1 MYVLCTDTDIQ
12 AIVDDE
18 RLVDQ
23 YKQKVDHGA
32 TAEQVE
38 TLRYRTFT
46 DEDTRILPM
55 SYKGVNRYNRGQ
67 EEEEGSEGGGRAEAM
82 AKDKSS
88 VNKYGRP
95 LRSAAASGKR
105 NADSDESS
113 LGGDSLWEVEDKM
126 ELTDDTTTDDQGGRG
141 SAKAGSSKGK
151 AEVKAKVKD
160 KDYKGKEAQVGG
172 AVGSSS
178 RPKRAATVK
187 AKYTDDDDDF
197 EVGAGG
203 DVSDEY

>member
-113 LGGDSLWEVEDKM
+113 LGGDSLWGVEDKM

-151 AEVKAKVKD
+151 AKVKAND
-160 KDYKGKEAQVGG
+160 RGTG
-172 AVGSSS
+172 AFRSSS
-178 RPKRAATVK
+178 GPMRSYNVNR
-187 AKYTDDDDDF
+187 KYVIDSDTDDDDDDDRE
-197 EVGAGG
+197 EVGTS
-203 DVSDEY
+203 VSDEY

>member
-1 MYVLCTDTDIQ
+1 M
-12 AIVDDE
+12 A
-18 RLVDQ
+18 
-23 YKQKVDHGA
+23 KVPIEVW
-32 TAEQVE
+32 TA
-38 TLRYRTFT
+38 L
-46 DEDTRILPM
+46 
-55 SYKGVNRYNRGQ
+55 GVNTRNSWDTPTGAG
-67 EEEEGSEGGGRAEAM
+67 EDMTGGEM
-82 AKDKSS
+82 A
-88 VNKYGRP
+88 
-95 LRSAAASGKR
+95 L
-105 NADSDESS
+105 ADDA
-113 LGGDSLWEVEDKM
+113 
-126 ELTDDTTTDDQGGRG
+126 TTDDEGGRG

-151 AEVKAKVKD
+151 SEVKAKVKD

>member
-1 MYVLCTDTDIQ
+1 MHVRVSGCVLACRH
-12 AIVDDE
+12 A
-18 RLVDQ
+18 LNL
-23 YKQKVDHGA
+23 G
-32 TAEQVE
+32 
-38 TLRYRTFT
+38 LRHR
-46 DEDTRILPM
+46 R
-55 SYKGVNRYNRGQ
+55 S
-67 EEEEGSEGGGRAEAM
+67 EESEA
-82 AKDKSS
+82 
-88 VNKYGRP
+88 
-95 LRSAAASGKR
+95 
-105 NADSDESS
+105 SS
-113 LGGDSLWEVEDKM
+113 LSGDSSREVEDEM
-126 ELTDDTTTDDQGGRG
+126 ELADDATTDDEGGRG

>member
-1 MYVLCTDTDIQ
+1 MPPLDTQVHVCTTLQEARTIRNNLPPSHPGFF
-12 AIVDDE
+12 IVDAGAVRTRDGDT
-18 RLVDQ
+18 VGSIMA
-23 YKQKVDHGA
+23 KVPIEVW
-32 TAEQVE
+32 TA
-38 TLRYRTFT
+38 L
-46 DEDTRILPM
+46 
-55 SYKGVNRYNRGQ
+55 GVNTRNSWDTPRPGAG
-67 EEEEGSEGGGRAEAM
+67 EDMTGGEM
-82 AKDKSS
+82 A
-88 VNKYGRP
+88 P
-95 LRSAAASGKR
+95 
-105 NADSDESS
+105 ADDA
-113 LGGDSLWEVEDKM
+113 
-126 ELTDDTTTDDQGGRG
+126 TTDDEGGRG

-172 AVGSSS
+172 AFESSS

>member
-1 MYVLCTDTDIQ
+1 LRCG
-12 AIVDDE
+12 
-18 RLVDQ
+18 RLSESIHAT
-23 YKQKVDHGA
+23 HG
-32 TAEQVE
+32 
-38 TLRYRTFT
+38 
-46 DEDTRILPM
+46 TRQ
-55 SYKGVNRYNRGQ
+55 GQ
-67 EEEEGSEGGGRAEAM
+67 G
-82 AKDKSS
+82 
-88 VNKYGRP
+88 
-95 LRSAAASGKR
+95 
-105 NADSDESS
+105 
-113 LGGDSLWEVEDKM
+113 
-126 ELTDDTTTDDQGGRG
+126 
-141 SAKAGSSKGK
+141 AKAGSSKGK

>member
-1 MYVLCTDTDIQ
+1 M
-12 AIVDDE
+12 A
-18 RLVDQ
+18 
-23 YKQKVDHGA
+23 KVPIEVW
-32 TAEQVE
+32 TA
-38 TLRYRTFT
+38 L
-46 DEDTRILPM
+46 
-55 SYKGVNRYNRGQ
+55 GVNTRNSWDTPRTGA
-67 EEEEGSEGGGRAEAM
+67 EKDMTGGEM
-82 AKDKSS
+82 A
-88 VNKYGRP
+88 
-95 LRSAAASGKR
+95 L
-105 NADSDESS
+105 ADDA
-113 LGGDSLWEVEDKM
+113 
-126 ELTDDTTTDDQGGRG
+126 TTDDEGGSG

-197 EVGAGG
+197 EVGSVG

>member
-1 MYVLCTDTDIQ
+1 MTGGEMAL
-12 AIVDDE
+12 ADD
-18 RLVDQ
+18 
-23 YKQKVDHGA
+23 A
-32 TAEQVE
+32 
-38 TLRYRTFT
+38 
-46 DEDTRILPM
+46 
-55 SYKGVNRYNRGQ
+55 
-67 EEEEGSEGGGRAEAM
+67 
-82 AKDKSS
+82 
-88 VNKYGRP
+88 
-95 LRSAAASGKR
+95 
-105 NADSDESS
+105 
-113 LGGDSLWEVEDKM
+113 
-126 ELTDDTTTDDQGGRG
+126 TTDDEGGRG

-172 AVGSSS
+172 SVGSSS

>member
-1 MYVLCTDTDIQ
+1 M
-12 AIVDDE
+12 A
-18 RLVDQ
+18 
-23 YKQKVDHGA
+23 KVPIEVW
-32 TAEQVE
+32 TA
-38 TLRYRTFT
+38 L
-46 DEDTRILPM
+46 
-55 SYKGVNRYNRGQ
+55 GVNTRNSWDTPG
-67 EEEEGSEGGGRAEAM
+67 EDMTGGEM
-82 AKDKSS
+82 A
-88 VNKYGRP
+88 
-95 LRSAAASGKR
+95 L
-105 NADSDESS
+105 ADDA
-113 LGGDSLWEVEDKM
+113 
-126 ELTDDTTTDDQGGRG
+126 TTDDEGGRG